1 MADLL
6 GQIANPQMA
15 DIAGALDYRQK
26 KIQEDEQRR
35 KDLQFNQIAG
45 KALSSG
51 LREGSML
58 QQLASTDPAKYIMFT
73 KTLGIDPANGAEG
86 MSMADDIGAIY
97 NHSLT
102 GAQDG
107 VAYVDSLI
115 KTRGAM
121 GLDTKRLQDLKK
133 MGEENPTMFGN
144 VVGSLHKS
152 LNGKQLEPYTL
163 STGQERRDANNQV
176 IAKNVD
182 PLEQAKLDLERKKL
196 ELENK
201 KLAGGGLEAKEIQQ
215 IQKDV
220 SGLIQPVQDTYK
232 AARSMESLKGSS
244 SPLAMQA
251 AIIQFNKA
259 LDPGSVVRTEEG
271 KIVSDSGGAMQ
282 GLIAKYN
289 SMVGQG
295 KLTPEVMNDIVN
307 TAKLISDSAVD
318 SSSQQISDYLAP
330 YGQTLPEDMKSK
342 LAARVPK
349 KFGSAEK
356 TAIPATPSTVT
367 PNAPSAQS
375 LDDLV
380 NKYAK

>member
-35 KDLQFNQIAG
+35 KELQFNQIAG

-51 LREGSML
+51 LRDGSML
-58 QQLASTDPAKYIMFT
+58 HQLANTDPAKYIMFT

-115 KTRGAM
+115 KTRSAM

-133 MGEENPTMFGN
+133 MGEENPDQFGR
-144 VVGSLHKS
+144 VVGSLHQT
-152 LNGKQLEPYTL
+152 LNGKAGEGFTL
-163 STGQERRDANNQV
+163 GNARYDSNGRM
-176 IAKNVD
+176 IAQNVD
-182 PLEQAKLDLERKKL
+182 PLEQAKLDIERKKL
-196 ELENK
+196 DLENK
-201 KLAGGGLEAKEIQQ
+201 KLSGGGLEAKEIQQ
-215 IQKDV
+215 IQKDI
-220 SGLIQPVQDTYK
+220 SSLIQPVQDTYK

-318 SSSQQISDYLAP
+318 SSTQQISDYLAP

-349 KFGSAEK
+349 KFGVAEK
-356 TAIPATPSTVT
+356 TAVPATPSTT
-367 PNAPSAQS
+367 TSTPSAQS